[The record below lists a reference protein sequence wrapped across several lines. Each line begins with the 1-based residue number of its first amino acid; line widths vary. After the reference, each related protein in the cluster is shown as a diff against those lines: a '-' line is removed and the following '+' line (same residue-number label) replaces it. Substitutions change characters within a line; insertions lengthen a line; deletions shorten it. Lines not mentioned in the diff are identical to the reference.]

1 MINEIKEF
9 AEIYSQMLNE
19 GSGKFDIGLYING
32 DLVMTQKNTDKT
44 GFEMTLKSTIKNFG
58 KENVESKFGPKGYI
72 KAVIVSDK

>member
-1 MINEIKEF
+1 MQSYKRIYEKMIT
-9 AEIYSQMLNE
+9 E
-19 GSGKFDIGLYING
+19 GTDKFDIALYING
-32 DLVMTQKNTDKT
+32 DLLMVQNNTDKK